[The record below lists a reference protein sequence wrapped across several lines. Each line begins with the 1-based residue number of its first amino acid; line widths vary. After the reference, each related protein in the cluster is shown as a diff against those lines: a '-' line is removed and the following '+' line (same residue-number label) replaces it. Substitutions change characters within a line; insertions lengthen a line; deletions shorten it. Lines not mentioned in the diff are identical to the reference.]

1 LIQTQMRLL
10 LGNPLPSLLLVLLL
24 MVLPPPSPGQSSAAT
39 VSLHSLGTS
48 PVELQPD
55 SLSEQPIPEVLREL
69 SILYPESPDLEPMD
83 SPHAATNDV
92 DMEIDGNLN
101 QSPVVTPQMD
111 SHVKMVSSILAKLQR
126 AFEVLK
132 TWKDLTDTSKA
143 IIDKE
148 CVRILTLADTLA
160 EKIDTDAV
168 RKVVQELRNIL

>member
-1 LIQTQMRLL
+1 ST
-10 LGNPLPSLLLVLLL
+10 
-24 MVLPPPSPGQSSAAT
+24 AT
-39 VSLHSLGTS
+39 IVPLHSLGTS
-48 PVELQPD
+48 PAELQSD
-55 SLSEQPIPEVLREL
+55 SLSEQPIPEVLLEL
-69 SILYPESPDLEPMD
+69 SILYPESLDLEPMD

-101 QSPVVTPQMD
+101 QSQTVTPQMD

-126 AFEVLK
+126 DFEVLK
-132 TWKDLTDTSKA
+132 TWKDLTDTSRT

-148 CVRILTLADTLA
+148 CVRILTLANTLA